1 MRLEQE
7 KLLDLDDHHLQERPS
22 LTTPWL
28 PRTNFVSPTTN
39 TPWFPDYYHE
49 EEEKPDKFAQISTMI
64 IFVVGMIVL
73 GIVVYQFVLKK
84 CKDDDMPPQRA
95 GAPPAL
101 QSLITAAT
109 RTISLP
115 HYEDCNGDEDPPLD
129 ITVNK
134 LFRGSLSEDEDQVPD
149 PPTYQEV
156 SYNKDRYHG
165 QSNGQPQYEGIRSNP
180 EYEGIRSNPDHRSIQ
195 SSHQVFID
203 IEPSTPTP

>member
-1 MRLEQE
+1 MRLKEE
-7 KLLDLDDHHLQERPS
+7 ELLDLHDDHLKERPS

-49 EEEKPDKFAQISTMI
+49 EEETPDKFAQISTMI

-109 RTISLP
+109 RTISIT
-115 HYEDCNGDEDPPLD
+115 HYEECNGDEDTPLGISTD
-129 ITVNK
+129 NK
-134 LFRGSLSEDEDQVPD
+134 LLRGTLSEDEDGVPD

-165 QSNGQPQYEGIRSNP
+165 QPQSNGQPQCEGIRS
-180 EYEGIRSNPDHRSIQ
+180 YPDHRSILD
-195 SSHQVFID
+195 SRPLFID
-203 IEPSTPTP
+203 VEPATP